1 VELDRFIAF
10 VDSEEVPFVAEDW
23 AQSKDAISLRL
34 KAMIGRN
41 IHTPE
46 VFYQAIAP
54 LNEALQRAIEVLQ
67 DGTFE
72 RMNLAHKTF

>member
-1 VELDRFIAF
+1 
-10 VDSEEVPFVAEDW
+10 
-23 AQSKDAISLRL
+23 
-34 KAMIGRN
+34 
-41 IHTPE
+41 